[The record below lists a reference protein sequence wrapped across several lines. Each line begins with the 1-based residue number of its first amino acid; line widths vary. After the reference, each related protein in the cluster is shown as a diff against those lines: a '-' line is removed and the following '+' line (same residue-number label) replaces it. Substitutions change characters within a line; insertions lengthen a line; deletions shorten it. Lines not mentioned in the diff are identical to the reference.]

1 MVTLVFLS
9 VLVMQVAMPGEMS
22 CVGFIRDDPVP
33 MNLYVSGTEED
44 EINNYSHTGTLLYVN
59 GPGVPALKAG
69 ELFTVVRPEGRL
81 RDRVTGDLVGV
92 YHKELGTVRIE
103 ATRGDGATASVVQ
116 SCAVILKGDLLIPV
130 RAKPT
135 VKFDGKLSDH
145 LTPYNPQGL
154 QSTIVIGKNGI
165 QEMAAGDF
173 CFVPLGSRDGVKPG
187 DRFTIF
193 RPQPPFDAKHL
204 EVDGSM
210 AGLSYER
217 VRGGR
222 YRQVLID
229 TLSRRSIPPRVLGD
243 LVVIDVFDT
252 ASAAKIVN
260 SLSEVH
266 VGDVVVRR

>member
-22 CVGFIRDDPVP
+22 CVGFIIDAPVP

-59 GPGVPALKAG
+59 GPGVPALKIG
-69 ELFTVVRPEGRL
+69 ELYSVVRPEGKL
-81 RDRVTGDLVGV
+81 KDPVTGDAVGV

-103 ATRGDGATASVVQ
+103 AARNDGATASVVY
-116 SCAVILKGDLLIPV
+116 SCGVMLKGDLLVPAS
-130 RAKPT
+130 AKPP
-135 VKFDGKLSDH
+135 VKFDGKPSDH

-154 QSTIVIGKNGI
+154 QSTIVIGKDGI
-165 QEMAAGDF
+165 QEMGAGDF
-173 CFVPLGSRDGVKPG
+173 CFLALGSRDGIKPG
-187 DRFTIF
+187 DRFTIY
-193 RPQPPFDAKHL
+193 RPQPPFDARHL

-217 VRGGR
+217 ARGIS
-222 YRQVLID
+222 YRRVLTD
-229 TLSRRSIPPRVLGD
+229 ALSRRSVPPRVLGD
-243 LVVIDVFDT
+243 LVVVDVSET
-252 ASAAKIVN
+252 AAAAKIVN
-260 SLSEVH
+260 SLAEVH